1 MRNRLSP
8 TRLRKRSP
16 LLGIEGLEDRVVPA
30 AILNITNALTGIF
43 PQFDLVDPN
52 PNPAEGGTFGSES
65 VILSTGNIVVTDPFD
80 NAGGV
85 NAGAVYLFNG
95 TTGALISTLTGSH
108 ANDNVG
114 SLGVTALTNGNFVVT
129 SFSWDNGSIVDAGA
143 VTWGSGITGV
153 SGVVS
158 ASNSLVGSKPFD
170 YVGGSK
176 ENGFNGVNFNKS
188 DGVKALTNG
197 NYVVRSPVWANGNV
211 ASVGAVTWGD
221 GTKGISGAVTPENS
235 LVGSH
240 TDDIFPVRSS
250 SNITVLTNGNYVVR
264 SIGWDNGMI
273 VDVGAVTWGDGT
285 AGVSGVISAA
295 NSLFGTQSNDRVGSS
310 GVKALANGNYVVA
323 SDEWKNGPVLRAGA
337 VTWGNGTAGTTGAV
351 SATNSLVGTRD
362 YDYVGLNDVVVLT
375 NGNYVV
381 ASSTFAAEK
390 TGIIAALTWADGTK
404 GISGAITSSNSIVS
418 MQGQGVGVASAL
430 ANGNYVVIG
439 FDAVSNT
446 RAVMWVDGSK
456 GINGIVT
463 DVVTVTKSLVVT
475 DDGMLKVI
483 ALTNGNYVI
492 NDSSGVGS
500 VTWADGTK
508 TTTGTVSAANSLV
521 GLTANNFDTIVVTPL
536 ANGNYVVNSYKG
548 VTWGNGTTGTRGT
561 VSAAN
566 SLVGSQTDAVGNDG
580 VTALAN
586 GNYVVSSSRFPNG
599 VIVEAGATTWGN
611 GTTGISGTV
620 SAANSLVG
628 TQNFER
634 ASLLMALTDGNY
646 LARSGPAGAIT
657 WVNGSTGKTI
667 DGLNVNT
674 RQNSIVPLTDF
685 SPPWSRNFSA
695 SSHEHV
701 FLFNVITNAQDRPSD
716 SRRITVGLPDANL
729 LSFDRG
735 GSTTLNVTPDLFAM
749 SLNAGNA
756 VVSQAKA
763 RISVTAP
770 IVIDNPTGNGG
781 ALTLQSQGVL
791 NLIANITT
799 DNGNLT
805 LLGTTITTSI
815 GTTITTG
822 TGTLN
827 LPTGSLVLNGTITV
841 NGGLSL
847 SGVSLNAQLPL
858 PIVPGQSIILIDKRD
873 AGPIVGTFAGLPQGS
888 VLTRDGRQY
897 AISYSGGD
905 GNDAVLTRFD
915 TVVNT
920 APGISRID
928 DQSSLANAI
937 GPLNFVVNDFETP
950 AGSLVVSATSSN
962 LTLIPNDAIVLGN
975 SVGVR
980 TVSVTPTSGIS
991 GRSTIVL
998 TVIDSAG
1005 ATTTSRFLVTITA
1018 QPVALV
1024 GVPQFA
1030 VGTDAGRGSATLF
1043 NPDKS
1048 VRFAVAPFAGF
1059 TGGVRTATAD
1069 FNGDGVADLVVGTGP
1084 GIATQVRIFD
1094 GKTQAELFFVAPFED
1109 SFTGGVYISAGDVNG
1124 DGIPD
1129 LAITPDEGGGPRAD
1143 VYSGVAGFPKIAS
1156 FFGIDDPNFRGG
1168 ARSAIADMTGDGTA
1182 DLIVVAGFGGGP
1194 RVAAFDGKSLSTGS
1208 PVKIFGDFFAF
1219 EQSLRNGIFVTAG
1232 DINGD
1237 GFADLI
1243 AGGGPGGG
1251 PRVLALDGKS
1261 LLRNQYVNLANF
1273 FGGDISSR
1281 GGIRVAVKNLDGDTK
1296 ADLVVGSGTGAG
1308 SRVTGYLG
1316 KNIEVS
1322 GVPTGQF
1329 DFELLDGF
1337 SGGVFVG

>member
-30 AILNITNALTGIF
+30 AILNITNAPTGIF

-108 ANDNVG
+108 TNDYVG
-114 SLGVTALTNGNFVVT
+114 NLGVTALTNGNFVVN
-129 SFSWDNGSIVDAGA
+129 SFTWDNGSVVDAGA

-153 SGVVS
+153 SGAVS
-158 ASNSLVGSKPFD
+158 ATNSLVGLKPFD

-176 ENGFNGVNFNKS
+176 DNSFFDFIFTKS
-188 DGVKALTNG
+188 DGVTALTNG
-197 NYVVRSPVWANGNV
+197 NYVVRSPVWGNGNV
-211 ASVGAVTWGD
+211 ASAGAITWGD

-240 TDDIFPVRSS
+240 SEDIRLSRSD
-250 SNITVLTNGNYVVR
+250 SNITALTNGSYVVR
-264 SIGWDNGMI
+264 SFGWDNGTI
-273 VDVGAVTWGDGT
+273 VDAGAVTWGDG
-285 AGVSGVISAA
+285 AKGVSGVISAA
-295 NSLFGTQSNDRVGSS
+295 NSLFGTQSDDRVGFE
-310 GVKALANGNYVVA
+310 GVTALANGNYVVA
-323 SDEWKNGPVLRAGA
+323 SSEWKNGPVMRAGA
-337 VTWGNGTAGTTGAV
+337 VTWGNGTAGTSGAV
-351 SATNSLVGTRD
+351 SAANSLVGTND
-362 YDYVGLNDVVVLT
+362 FDYVGLDDVVALT
-375 NGNYVV
+375 NGNYIV
-381 ASSTFAAEK
+381 ASSLWHNITART
-390 TGIIAALTWADGTK
+390 TGALTWADGTK
-404 GISGAITSSNSIVS
+404 GISGAITSSNSIIS
-418 MQGQGVGVASAL
+418 GQGRSMGASVTAL
-430 ANGNYVVIG
+430 ANGNYVLG
-439 FDAVSNT
+439 AMWFDGTRDITGIITDIVPKSFVSS
-446 RAVMWVDGSK
+446 GG
-456 GINGIVT
+456 GIQK
-463 DVVTVTKSLVVT
+463 VV
-475 DDGMLKVI
+475 

-492 NDSSGVGS
+492 VDSSGDGS
-500 VTWADGTK
+500 VTWVDGTK
-508 TTTGTVSAANSLV
+508 TTAGTVSAANSLV
-521 GLTANNFDTIVVTPL
+521 GLTTRNLDYIIVTPL

-548 VTWGNGTTGTRGT
+548 VTWGNGTTGTSGT

-566 SLVGSQTDAVGNDG
+566 SLVGSQNFAEVGYNG
-580 VTALAN
+580 VTALTN
-586 GNYVVSSSRFPNG
+586 GNYVVSSSILANG
-599 VIVEAGATTWGN
+599 VIVEAGAATWGN
-611 GTTGISGTV
+611 GTTGIIGTV

-634 ASLLMALTDGNY
+634 VSLLMALSDGNY

-674 RQNSIVPLTDF
+674 LQNSIVPLTAI

-701 FLFNVITNAQDRPSD
+701 FVFNVLTNAQNRPFD
-716 SRRITVGLPDANL
+716 SRRITVGFPDANL
-729 LSFDRG
+729 LTFDRG

-749 SLNAGNA
+749 SLNAGKA
-756 VVSQAKA
+756 VISQATA
-763 RISVTAP
+763 TISVTAP

-781 ALTLQSQGVL
+781 ALTLESQGAL
-791 NLIANITT
+791 NLNANITT

-815 GTTITTG
+815 GTTFTTG

-827 LPTGSLVLNGTITV
+827 LPTGSLALNGTMTV

-858 PIVPGQSIILIDKRD
+858 PTVPGQSVILIDKRD

-897 AISYSGGD
+897 AISYAGGD
-905 GNDAVLTRFD
+905 GNDAVLTQFD

-920 APGISRID
+920 APAISRID

-937 GPLNFVVNDFETP
+937 GPLNFVANDFETP
-950 AGSLVVSATSSN
+950 AGSLVVTATSSN
-962 LTLIPNDAIVLGN
+962 LTLIPNGAIVLGN
-975 SVGVR
+975 SGGVR

-998 TVIDSAG
+998 TVVDGAG

-1030 VGTDAGRGSATLF
+1030 VGTDAGGGTATLF
-1043 NPDKS
+1043 NPDNS
-1048 VRFAVAPFAGF
+1048 VRFTVTPFVGF

-1094 GKTQAELFFVAPFED
+1094 GNTQAELFFVAPFED

-1143 VYSGVAGFPKIAS
+1143 VYSGAVGFPKIAS
-1156 FFGIDDPNFRGG
+1156 FFGIDDVNFRGG
-1168 ARSAIADMTGDGTA
+1168 ARSAIADMTGDGVA

-1194 RVAAFDGKSLSTGS
+1194 RVAAFDGKSLSTGT

-1219 EQSLRNGIFVTAG
+1219 EQALRNGIFVTAG

-1261 LLRNQYVNLANF
+1261 LLSNEYVNLANF
-1273 FGGDISSR
+1273 FAGDISSR

-1296 ADLVVGSGTGAG
+1296 ADIVVGSGAGAG
-1308 SRVTGYLG
+1308 SFVTGYLG